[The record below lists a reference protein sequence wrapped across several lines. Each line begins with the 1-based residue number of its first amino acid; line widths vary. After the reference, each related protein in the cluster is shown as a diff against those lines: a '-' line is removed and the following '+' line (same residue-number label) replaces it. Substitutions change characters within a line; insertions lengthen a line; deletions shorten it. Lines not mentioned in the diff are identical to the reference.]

1 MILQQAIPN
10 SSNICNNETGNE
22 NGKSDFIFNLLKNR
36 IANLENEISKKDA
49 IIDHLTNQLFT
60 SKNVSHNNKKNLQ
73 KDDDHN
79 GKSSK
84 STHDETSSQGNGER
98 NDKKKVIVTG
108 DSLLNGISERGLSKP
123 HKVNVQNFPGGTSET
138 ILEELDTLVAS
149 KIYCII
155 IHAGTNDLTNGI
167 NSLNSVKKIVK
178 KVKQA
183 SANTKV
189 VFSSLITRKDKKDLD
204 KKVQDTNSRLKNYC
218 AQTNIDYIDNNN
230 IKEEHLGNKKL
241 HLNKRGNTVFANNL
255 LKYLTL

>member
-108 DSLLNGISERGLSKP
+108 DSLLNGINERGLCKP

-167 NSLNSVKKIVK
+167 NSLNSVKKM
-178 KVKQA
+178 
-183 SANTKV
+183 
-189 VFSSLITRKDKKDLD
+189 
-204 KKVQDTNSRLKNYC
+204 LK
-218 AQTNIDYIDNNN
+218 
-230 IKEEHLGNKKL
+230 
-241 HLNKRGNTVFANNL
+241 R
-255 LKYLTL
+255 